1 MPEFLDDATL
11 HSVLDDWKLGPSESD
26 ASQQWVTISEAEE
39 EAGVSRSAI
48 RAWFRSGE
56 VPSVVV
62 EGPHGEQRLVDL
74 EAVVARAQLAGNRIG
89 RRRPGPDATDR
100 VEDLERR
107 VEELERRLAD
117 LEDRE

>member
-11 HSVLDDWKLGPSESD
+11 HSVLDDWKH
-26 ASQQWVTISEAEE
+26 ASGSAPAQQWVTLNEAEE

-48 RAWFRSGE
+48 RAWFRRGE

-89 RRRPGPDATDR
+89 RRQSTVDANDR
-100 VEDLERR
+100 VEELERR